1 MKSREILSHL
11 QVELEMDNMSF
22 SSFIQELRIAMF
34 EEYLYIMNNVSYD
47 MMVCD
52 LVDLGIVKEEVL
64 TQIDYD

>member
-1 MKSREILSHL
+1 
-11 QVELEMDNMSF
+11 
-22 SSFIQELRIAMF
+22 MF

-64 TQIDYD
+64 TQIDYE

>member
-22 SSFIQELRIAMF
+22 STFIQELRIAMF

-64 TQIDYD
+64 TQIDYE

>member
-22 SSFIQELRIAMF
+22 SSFIQELRIVMF

-64 TQIDYD
+64 TQIDYE

>member
-52 LVDLGIVKEEVL
+52 LVDLGIVKEDVL
-64 TQIDYD
+64 TQIDYE

>member
-64 TQIDYD
+64 TQIDYE